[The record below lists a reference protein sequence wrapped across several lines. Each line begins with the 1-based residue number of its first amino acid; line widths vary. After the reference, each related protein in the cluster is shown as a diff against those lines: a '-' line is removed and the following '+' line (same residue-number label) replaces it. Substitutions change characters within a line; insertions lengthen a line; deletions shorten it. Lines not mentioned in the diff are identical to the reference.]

1 MYNFCTLL
9 LSITLLTLTS
19 QAASPWPMFRGPQGD
34 GYTTSKNLPLS
45 WSETNNV
52 QWKTEI
58 PQRGWSTPILTTG
71 RIWLT
76 SATPEGT
83 AFYLFAID
91 AQNGK
96 ITYSNQLFTCATPE
110 PLGNNVNCYAA
121 PSPAT
126 DGKRVFVN
134 FGSYGTAAIDATS
147 GKTLWQRTDLPCR
160 HFRGPG
166 SSIFLHGNKIIL
178 TFDGVDQQY
187 LTALD
192 TTSGKTLWRTDRNV
206 EWKDLDAN
214 GQPRNEGD
222 FRKGFTT
229 PIVISHSGK
238 EQLISPGSNVIFA
251 YDPNTGKELWR
262 TTNTQH
268 TPVVCP
274 VFDGEKLYAVTGHG
288 GAAMLAISPNGTG
301 DVSQTHVHWRI
312 DGKDVPDTPSPV
324 VLNGQLYMVSDHG
337 ALSCI
342 DTTNGKILWR
352 QMLGGAY
359 IASPIHDGEKIFFFG
374 ASGKATVIRA
384 GATFEK
390 LAESRLSSGFMASPI
405 VDGNSL
411 ILRTKTHL
419 YRISNTTTP

>member
-1 MYNFCTLL
+1 MKKCCILL
-9 LSITLLTLTS
+9 LVATLATTLK
-19 QAASPWPMFRGPQGD
+19 ADSPWPMFRGPEGN
-34 GYTTSKNLPLS
+34 GFTTSRNLPLS

-58 PQRGWSTPILTTG
+58 PQRGWSTPVLAAG

-83 AFYLFAID
+83 EFYLFAVD
-91 AQNGK
+91 AQSGK
-96 ITYSNQLFTCATPE
+96 IVISNNLFSCAAPE

-126 DGKRVFVN
+126 DGKRVYVS
-134 FGSYGTAAIDATS
+134 FGSYGTAAINAS
-147 GKTLWQRTDLPCR
+147 NGKLLWQRTDLPCR

-166 SSIFLHGNKIIL
+166 SSVFLHSKNIIL

-192 TTSGKTLWRTDRNV
+192 TATGKTVWRTDRDI

-214 GQPRNEGD
+214 GVPYNEGD

-229 PIVISHSGK
+229 PIVIKFNGS
-238 EQLISPGSNVIFA
+238 EQLISPASNAIFS
-251 YDPNTGKELWR
+251 YDPATGKELWR
-262 TTNTQH
+262 VSNTQH

-274 VFDGEKLYAVTGHG
+274 LFDGEKVYAVTGHG
-288 GAAMLAISPNGTG
+288 GAAMLAISPDGSG
-301 DVSQTHVHWRI
+301 DVSKTHVHWRI
-312 DGKDVPDTPSPV
+312 SGKDVPDTPSPV
-324 VLNGQLYMVSDHG
+324 VLNGYLYMLSDHG

-342 DTTNGKILWR
+342 NTTTGEIAWR

-359 IASPIHDGEKIFFFG
+359 IASPIHDGERIFFFG
-374 ASGKATVIRA
+374 ASGKSTVIKA
-384 GATFEK
+384 GPTFEK
-390 LAESRLSSGFMASPI
+390 LAESRMRGGFMASPL

-419 YRISNTTTP
+419 YRISQTPAN